1 MESFAAYL
9 ENRIS
14 AASANAYMQD
24 VRLYVAYL
32 SMPPEK
38 STISDIEGYLTHLK
52 NNGRAVATLR
62 RTLSALSA
70 YYAYLIKS
78 GLCTENPAIS
88 IPKPETD
95 KKIPVIL
102 TEEEVHRL
110 LTAPIGHDPMAIRD
124 RAMLELLYATGI
136 TVSELLSLNMDSVN
150 LRRRMLS
157 LSLRGKKRAV
167 PFGRPASQALGEYI
181 RQIRPL
187 TLAGKNESALFLN
200 YNGKRL
206 SRQGVWKLVKK
217 YKAIAGIDKEITPHM
232 LRHSFAAHL
241 LEHGADLGA
250 IGEMMGF
257 SDPAS
262 LKIYPK
268 ILENKIV
275 DIYTKAHP
283 RA

>member
-14 AASANAYMQD
+14 ASSADAYIQD
-24 VRLYVAYL
+24 VRLFTSYL
-32 SMPPEK
+32 SVSPEAV
-38 STISDIEGYLTHLK
+38 TREEIEGYLMHLK
-52 NNGRAVATLR
+52 NSGRAAATVR

-70 YYAYLIKS
+70 YYDFLMFH
-78 GLCTENPAIS
+78 GLCTENYARTVPR
-88 IPKPETD
+88 PEPD

-102 TEEEVHRL
+102 TEDEVHRL
-110 LTAPIGHDPMAIRD
+110 LSAPEGQEPTAVRD
-124 RAMLELLYATGI
+124 RAMLELLYACGI
-136 TVSELLSLNMDSVN
+136 TVSELLALHVDSVN
-150 LRRRMLS
+150 LRRRMVS

-167 PFGRPASQALGEYI
+167 PFGRPCAAALTAYI
-181 RQIRPL
+181 RTVRPL
-187 TLAGKNESALFLN
+187 MLSDKNESALFLN
-200 YNGKRL
+200 YNGRRL
-206 SRQGVWKLVKK
+206 SRQGVWKLLKK
-217 YKAIAGIDKEITPHM
+217 YKMAAGIEKEITPHM

-241 LEHGADLGA
+241 LEHGADLAA

-257 SDPAS
+257 SDPSS
-262 LKIYPK
+262 LSVYPK